1 MSSGQP
7 VLIGRFIGILSR
19 IIETIIGI
27 IIGTIIGTIIGRFIG
42 TIIGRFIGILSRIIG
57 TIIGIII
64 GTIIGR
70 FIGIISGIPN
80 DQRVI
85 KGPPTGHQDI
95 ESTTIPLQAI
105 RRASRRHV
113 AAKDPIH
120 KPHR

>member
-19 IIETIIGI
+19 IIETIIRI
-27 IIGTIIGTIIGRFIG
+27 IIGTIIGRFIG
-42 TIIGRFIGILSRIIG
+42 TIIGRFIGI
-57 TIIGIII
+57 
-64 GTIIGR
+64 
-70 FIGIISGIPN
+70 ISGIPN
-80 DQRVI
+80 NQRVI

-113 AAKDPIH
+113 ATKDPTYKSH
-120 KPHR
+120 W